1 MHKKNKNNNR
11 HSYHIS
17 SDFWNRKWQGEKR
30 DKRKW
35 EGHVMKRSKPT
46 SPHSLPASSVATSGC
61 LGRLRRSFL
70 VYGHADISFREGEK
84 KKKKTMIH
92 KRCINLKGKHLFG
105 AWSDLLAEFWTQGL
119 CLRSSVWF
127 CRAHPST
134 RKGKLAFMGSLTWD
148 ITGLA

>member
-1 MHKKNKNNNR
+1 
-11 HSYHIS
+11 
-17 SDFWNRKWQGEKR
+17 
-30 DKRKW
+30 
-35 EGHVMKRSKPT
+35 MKRSKPT

-105 AWSDLLAEFWTQGL
+105 AWSDLLAEF
-119 CLRSSVWF
+119 
-127 CRAHPST
+127 
-134 RKGKLAFMGSLTWD
+134 
-148 ITGLA
+148 